1 MLKSMKMTIPA
12 PIIIGKKSKLI
23 TPAVSS
29 ESLTKED
36 DENSY
41 SPTPDRDEKEDQR
54 ERQAIMQ
61 ISNNS
66 KADRYK
72 EKLKEREREK
82 EQKLNIEALI
92 EEEKNEKKVMP
103 KLDMMPN
110 KAGSSYQRTRM
121 QVGPIEIDE
130 INRQK
135 AEERAMTMA
144 ANMASAKKGPV
155 VCDSFGFVTA
165 VRPIVHI
172 TPAKPEESKRDR
184 SRDRDRSRNRDRDR
198 DRDKGRGEKRR
209 SRSRSRDRKRRST
222 KEKRERSDQGDKS
235 KSDEKNKED
244 DKNKVD
250 DKTKSDDKTKP
261 DDKTKAE
268 KNTKQKRDRSA
279 DEKEEKEKMR
289 KKKEKSDKIAALVT
303 KSMKEKY
310 GHMPKNWLQLK
321 AKGISITDSS
331 DFVTLKKA
339 FNEPLEDPNN
349 LIQMITITQGD
360 CDEIR
365 DPTSK
370 ECEDEFHKRGQEK
383 KINEDYKTL
392 EYPKS
397 ALKKTE
403 TSPALDWCMNKDHCI
418 GTTHIL
424 RKHLYR

>member
-23 TPAVSS
+23 SSAVSS
-29 ESLTKED
+29 ESLAKED
-36 DENSY
+36 DENSI
-41 SPTPDRDEKEDQR
+41 STPDRDEKEDQR

-66 KADRYK
+66 KADKYK

-110 KAGSSYQRTRM
+110 KAGSSYQRTRNA
-121 QVGPIEIDE
+121 VGPIEMDE

-135 AEERAMTMA
+135 AEERAMAMA
-144 ANMASAKKGPV
+144 ANMASVKKGPV

-222 KEKRERSDQGDKS
+222 KEKRERSDGDKS
-235 KSDEKNKED
+235 KSDEKSKSD

-250 DKTKSDDKTKP
+250 DKNKP
-261 DDKTKAE
+261 DDKTKAD

-289 KKKEKSDKIAALVT
+289 KKKEKSDKIAALVI
-303 KSMKEKY
+303 KEKY
-310 GHMPKNWLQLK
+310 DVKDHMPKNWLQLK
-321 AKGISITDSS
+321 AKGIKINDSS
-331 DFVTLKKA
+331 DLVTLKKA
-339 FNEPLEDPNN
+339 FNEPLEDPSNS
-349 LIQMITITQGD
+349 IQMITITQGD

-383 KINEDYKTL
+383 KIKLGEDYKTL

-403 TSPALDWCMNKDHCI
+403 TTPALDWCMNKDHCI

-424 RKHLYR
+424 RKQALF